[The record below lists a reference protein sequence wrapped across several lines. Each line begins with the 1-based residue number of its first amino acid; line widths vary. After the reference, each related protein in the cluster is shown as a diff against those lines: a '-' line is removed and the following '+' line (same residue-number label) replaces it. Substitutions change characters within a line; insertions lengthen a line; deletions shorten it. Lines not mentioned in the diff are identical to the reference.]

1 MTLPLHL
8 TVPTETTETAENA
21 ETSAAG
27 VAAMSIRELIGAL
40 TTIEDRLRH
49 LPTFVPLGGRLVT
62 NPERRLLLRQQRLVI
77 AGLRRRRAALR
88 LPLAG
93 S

>member
-1 MTLPLHL
+1 MTLSLDP
-8 TVPTETTETAENA
+8 PTLPSIGESSA
-21 ETSAAG
+21 TS

-62 NPERRLLLRQQRLVI
+62 NPERRLLLRQQRLVV
-77 AGLRRRRAALR
+77 AGLRRHRAAMR
-88 LPLAG
+88 APLSGHHA
-93 S
+93 